1 MKSKRLSTGRQLSKI
16 MASELLEILDIG
28 SLINDQSSC
37 RPVESRLLFIQDL
50 KEKSEMK
57 HKTFSE

>member
-28 SLINDQSSC
+28 SLINDQSCERSSHTYS
-37 RPVESRLLFIQDL
+37 PS
-50 KEKSEMK
+50 KHGWKSGNM
-57 HKTFSE
+57 

>member
-1 MKSKRLSTGRQLSKI
+1 MSSISSN
-16 MASELLEILDIG
+16 SEAIILE
-28 SLINDQSSC
+28 SC